1 MRNIYGATDNYEFGR
16 ELDEVITKRNS
27 KVHYKSVKDLD
38 DDVQLGKSWLQKYS
52 AIQAA
57 YKNQC
62 TTIEYYEPGR
72 LFSSIGFQR

>member
-52 AIQAA
+52 AI
-57 YKNQC
+57 
-62 TTIEYYEPGR
+62 P
-72 LFSSIGFQR
+72 